1 MSTTATTNRARLL
14 LAIAVGALAVW
25 FNAPQAL
32 AHAAYESSS
41 PDFAE
46 ELDESPAEVSL
57 RFTQELFRR
66 DGANRLWL
74 SATRASNAWEV
85 ELTPVAISNDDRH
98 VMRASLD
105 LDLEPGRYTLRWT
118 NLSAED
124 GDTDSGSIPFYLAT
138 EPTISEIEQDRASA
152 QELLV
157 AYPGDEADDPAATDA
172 SAPATPAVV
181 RSDRSDGASLG
192 AGPIVWLAV
201 GGLAALVVVG
211 ALGSH
216 LGSRRRSV

>member
-1 MSTTATTNRARLL
+1 MNKSRLL
-14 LAIAVGALAVW
+14 LVLAVGALAVW
-25 FNAPQAL
+25 FNAPTAS

-46 ELDESPAEVSL
+46 QLNESPAEVSL

-74 SATRASNAWEV
+74 SATRTSDVWEV
-85 ELTPVAISNDDRH
+85 ELTPVSISNEDRH
-98 VMRASLD
+98 GMRASLD

-124 GDTDSGSIPFYLAT
+124 GDTDSGSIPFYVAAK
-138 EPTISEIEQDRASA
+138 PTISEIEQDRAIA
-152 QELLV
+152 QELLI
-157 AYPGDEADDPAATDA
+157 AYPGDETDGPAATDTP
-172 SAPATPAVV
+172 APATPAVV

-192 AGPIVWLAV
+192 AGPIAWLAV

-211 ALGSH
+211 ALGFH